1 MVSDNSL
8 SNTFA
13 DETASLD
20 AATAM
25 RCAAAG
31 IGAFVVNYLLTVVL
45 WTQSELPRPDSLGD
59 LFQQAVVSLVRDAVT
74 TWKAA
79 GMVLFNGHFVDL
91 GYRGSV
97 GSGSFNLIDLAGGG
111 LLELTY
117 LVPPVT
123 LLVAGFLVAR
133 SSGLA
138 ADLSDSAVSGAL
150 LAGGYLVLA
159 LAGSVV
165 FAYSSGDVS
174 LSVPVMNVLVVAG
187 VVYPVLFGALGGLVA
202 HFAD

>member
-1 MVSDNSL
+1 
-8 SNTFA
+8 
-13 DETASLD
+13 
-20 AATAM
+20 
-25 RCAAAG
+25 
-31 IGAFVVNYLLTVVL
+31 
-45 WTQSELPRPDSLGD
+45 
-59 LFQQAVVSLVRDAVT
+59 
-74 TWKAA
+74 
-79 GMVLFNGHFVDL
+79 MVLFNGHFVDL